1 MNGFQ
6 VPYRKYRNIR
16 TEYNGRMYDSKKE
29 AKHAATLDMMRLAT
43 DPKQKVVGY
52 KPQVRFSL
60 EVKGKKIGAYV
71 ADFVVVFADEHSE
84 IQDVKGMRTPLYKWK
99 KKHFEI
105 QYGEKI
111 IEY

>member
-1 MNGFQ
+1 MNNFYGS
-6 VPYRKYRNIR
+6 YRKYRNIR

-29 AKHAATLDMMRLAT
+29 AKHAAQLDMMRLAT
-43 DPKQKVVGY
+43 DPTQRVLGY

-60 EVKGKKIGAYV
+60 EVKGKKIGVYV
-71 ADFVVVFADEHSE
+71 ADFVVVFADNRSE
-84 IQDVKGMRTPLYKWK
+84 VQDVKGMKTSLYKWK
-99 KKHFEI
+99 KKHFEA